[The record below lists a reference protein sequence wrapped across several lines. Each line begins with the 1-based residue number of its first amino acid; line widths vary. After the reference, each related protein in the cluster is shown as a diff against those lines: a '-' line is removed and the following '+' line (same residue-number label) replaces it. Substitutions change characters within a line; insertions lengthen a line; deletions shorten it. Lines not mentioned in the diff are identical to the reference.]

1 MNHGQINLDDEALQA
16 ECRLRLIALCQEN
29 LGERA
34 PTGIDLF
41 VEGFWAAVD
50 AMREPQSSGTLSAA
64 MKQAIADG
72 LVLGD

>member
-1 MNHGQINLDDEALQA
+1 MTAEAADLDDEALRA

-34 PTGIDLF
+34 PTGVDLF

-50 AMREPQSSGTLSAA
+50 AMRNPQSSDSLESA
-64 MKQAIADG
+64 MQQAQADG
-72 LVLGD
+72 LVR

>member
-1 MNHGQINLDDEALQA
+1 MTELDDESLQA
-16 ECRLRLIALCQEN
+16 ECRLRLIALCREN
-29 LGERA
+29 IGERA
-34 PTGIDLF
+34 PTGVDLF

-50 AMREPQSSGTLSAA
+50 AMRDPQGTRMLDAA

>member
-1 MNHGQINLDDEALQA
+1 MTDLDDEALQA
-16 ECRLRLIALCQEN
+16 ECRLRLIELCRKN

-34 PTGIDLF
+34 PTGVDLF

-50 AMREPQSSGTLSAA
+50 AMREPQGTSTLDAA